1 MPELRRTLLLAGE
14 RLALESSMF
23 EIKNQRPNFDDSKL
37 QTLDSETV
45 VSWSEVNRIHATRN
59 GVYQRGGRLI
69 SLLTDFGRIN
79 PCYPDTHDENSD
91 TILYTGA
98 GRHGDQHLSP
108 ANRALLAA
116 IESAHAVPLFCKL
129 GVGRWQFVGMYRV
142 THGAHIFDATE
153 QRMLWR
159 FTLKAVTSDE

>member
-1 MPELRRTLLLAGE
+1 MKEKAAEFVLKKKSLVPDASALQNPDS
-14 RLALESSMF
+14 ALESVSDLALD
-23 EIKNQRPNFDDSKL
+23 FDAII
-37 QTLDSETV
+37 
-45 VSWSEVNRIHATRN
+45 SWAEVNRVHRIRN

-79 PCYPDTHDENSD
+79 PCYPDTHDENID
-91 TILYTGA
+91 TITYTGA

-129 GVGRWQFVGMYRV
+129 SIGRWRFLGLYRV
-142 THGAHIFDATE
+142 INGTHIFDATE

-159 FTLKAVTSDE
+159 FTLKKC